1 MERRQVG
8 FAALGLFAFLAG
20 CASPE
25 VVVNVDAVP
34 AASQHEP
41 NGQAVKVEITDIRK
55 ATNQERTTIG
65 GVSMGK
71 VILKPPEEELVRQL
85 VQAKADEAFARHP
98 KAAPRI
104 VLCGIREFQVSTPAT
119 LLYWD
124 VNAKIELVLRVHDR
138 DRIVSGSATERTY
151 VWPSQE
157 IIRRVTQ
164 AALNRVSQETGQ
176 ALAGLLAE

>member
-1 MERRQVG
+1 MKRRQVG
-8 FAALGLFAFLAG
+8 FAALGLFALLAG

-25 VVVNVDAVP
+25 IVVNIDAIP
-34 AASQHEP
+34 AATQHASNE
-41 NGQAVKVEITDIRK
+41 QAVKVEITDIRK
-55 ATNQERTTIG
+55 ASNQERTTIG

-71 VILKPPEEELVRQL
+71 VILKPPEDELIRLL

-98 KAAPRI
+98 AAAPRL

-124 VNAKIELVLRVHDR
+124 VNTKIELVLRVHDR
-138 DRIVSGSATERTY
+138 DRVVSGSATERTY

-157 IIRRVTQ
+157 IIQRVTQ
-164 AALNRVSQETGQ
+164 AALNQVSQETGQ
-176 ALAGLLAE
+176 ALAELLAE